1 MMTGR
6 SPRSSDAS
14 SALAIETHGLT
25 KEYGPTRAVVDLDLR
40 IDAGQ
45 VFGFLGPNGAGK
57 TTTIRML
64 LALQRPTHGEASVL
78 GLDCRRES
86 VEIHRRVGYLP
97 GELALY
103 PRMTGAQHLK
113 WFARA
118 RGEHSRSYTD
128 ELVERFGVVLDRP
141 LRELS
146 KGNRQK
152 VGLVIA
158 CMHRPP
164 LLVLDEP
171 TSGLD
176 PLMQHEFER
185 LVRETTAEGR
195 TVFLSSHEL
204 DEVQRLAS
212 RVAIIREGRLVA
224 NDTVEALRR
233 RAPRS
238 VVVEFGESVD
248 PSVFTAI
255 DGVSVVSS
263 TGARLTMQVTGAL
276 GPVVRAIADRNPLD
290 LVVRPADLDEL
301 FLDLYSER
309 PRPLPPA

>member
-1 MMTGR
+1 M
-6 SPRSSDAS
+6 DAS
-14 SALAIETHGLT
+14 STRVIETHGLT
-25 KEYGPTRAVVDLDLR
+25 KDYGPTRAVVDLDLH

-64 LALQRPTHGEASVL
+64 LALQRPTRGEASVF
-78 GLDCRRES
+78 GLDCRHEG
-86 VEIHRRVGYLP
+86 VAIHRRVGYLP

-103 PRMTGAQHLK
+103 PRMTGAQHLT

-118 RGEHSRSYTD
+118 RGERSRSYAD

-152 VGLVIA
+152 VGLVVA

-185 LVRETTAEGR
+185 LMRETTAEGR

-204 DEVQRLAS
+204 DEVQRLAH

-224 NDTVEALRR
+224 SDTVEALRS

-238 VVVEFGESVD
+238 VVVELREPVD
-248 PSVFTAI
+248 PGVFAAL
-255 DGVSVVSS
+255 DGVSVLSS
-263 TGARLTMQVTGAL
+263 TGARVTMQVTGAL
-276 GPVVRAIADRNPLD
+276 GPVVRAIADRDPVD

-301 FLDLYSER
+301 FLDFYSER
-309 PRPLPPA
+309 PHAVPPA